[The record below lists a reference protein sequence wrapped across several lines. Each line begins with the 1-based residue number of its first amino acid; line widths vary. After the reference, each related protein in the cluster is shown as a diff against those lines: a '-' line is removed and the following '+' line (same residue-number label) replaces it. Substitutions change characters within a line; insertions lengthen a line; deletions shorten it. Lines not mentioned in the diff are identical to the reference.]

1 MQTGVKIWILCSSG
15 KKHISLMSTF
25 ISISRMKLRV
35 EVGVD
40 KNQQLQL
47 SDRNF
52 YKIAIEIL

>member
-1 MQTGVKIWILCSSG
+1 MHAGVKIWILCSSG

-40 KNQQLQL
+40 KNQQLQP
-47 SDRNF
+47 SDRKF
-52 YKIAIEIL
+52 